1 MKSKPKPLGYYNQ
14 KATKLKINSSGKR
27 KDAGSTVSETV
38 VLKVPK
44 KELEKDY
51 PSKARKKNWV

>member
-14 KATKLKINSSGKR
+14 KSTKLKIKTPGTSE
-27 KDAGSTVSETV
+27 GSEVV

-44 KELEKDY
+44 KELDKDY
-51 PSKARKKNWV
+51 PDKTKAKEWI